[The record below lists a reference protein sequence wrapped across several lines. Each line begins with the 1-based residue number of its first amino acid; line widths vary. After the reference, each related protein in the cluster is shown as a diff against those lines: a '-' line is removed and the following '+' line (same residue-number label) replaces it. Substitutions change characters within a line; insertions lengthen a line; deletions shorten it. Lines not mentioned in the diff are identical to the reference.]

1 MDTYIEV
8 DDEMFALLESYAG
21 TETTDDRVVE
31 FAGESLSV
39 LDYTGL
45 FYIEVPPLNDSTLNS
60 WDGIDYW
67 LDELGGF
74 FSGDILP
81 ADLPEDF
88 DPYDDNFVSPSVVFG
103 STENFKKAVF
113 EKLGERI
120 KEGNA
125 GVAFVTVTNGGRK
138 LDLVYDNLDDWAFD
152 FNDRVKVFEGDE
164 YTEENGYYDL

>member
-21 TETTDDRVVE
+21 TETSDDRVVQL
-31 FAGESLSV
+31 AGESMENY
-39 LDYTGL
+39 DFTGL
-45 FYIEVPPLNDSTLNS
+45 FYIDVPPLIESTLKS
-60 WDGIDYW
+60 WDKVDYW

-74 FSGDILP
+74 FSGNILP
-81 ADLPEDF
+81 ADLHEDF
-88 DPYDDNFVSPSVVFG
+88 DLYDDNSVPPSVVFG

-120 KEGNA
+120 KEGKA

-138 LDLVYDNLDDWAFD
+138 LDLVYDNPDDWAFE